1 MTLSRDK
8 LVGLIVAAVAAVGL
22 LYAVARGMWLG
33 PLDDCDTQQA
43 ALEKKID
50 EDKTTNRRLSISLRK
65 YAALRD
71 RTYAD
76 TSQHASV
83 LVGRRIHELAK
94 QAGLGQSEYTATTFS
109 SRGGE
114 GFGLVGCSVQGRS
127 VSLSRLTNFLYLL
140 KHDHHLRRVTNLEI
154 SPQPD
159 KESFNFTL
167 RYVTPVFDSMTPAP
181 IAKRKPMKPEYL
193 EIAGL
198 NTPGRA
204 AYNVVHE
211 RNVFKPYR
219 KPYVAPPPRTTR
231 TTRRPPDR
239 IPPPRT
245 VPIPSYDRLVVTGL
259 PGFGDHHEVH
269 LTAPGSHEATV
280 LKVGK
285 KTPVGVIEM
294 VDYRELWVA
303 GEGER
308 KRLSSGRV
316 ILKIG
321 KDYWAVERGD
331 PLGKRR
337 LLKHDELPG
346 ELRPARAMAPES

>member
-1 MTLSRDK
+1 MTIPRDK
-8 LVGLIVAAVAAVGL
+8 LVGLSVAVVAGAGL

-33 PLDDCDTQQA
+33 PLDDCDTQQT
-43 ALEKKID
+43 ALEKKVD
-50 EDKTTNRRLSISLRK
+50 DAKTANRRLSVSARR
-65 YAALRD
+65 YADLRD

-76 TSQHASV
+76 SPQDASV
-83 LVGRRIHELAK
+83 RVGKRIHELAK
-94 QAGLGQSEYTATTFS
+94 RAGLGQTEYTATAFTG
-109 SRGGE
+109 RGGE
-114 GFGLVGCSVQGRS
+114 GFGLVGCSVQGRR
-127 VSLSRLTNFLYLL
+127 VNLSRLTNFLYLL

-159 KESFNFTL
+159 KKLFNFTL
-167 RYVTPVFDSMTPAP
+167 RYVTPVFDRDTPAP
-181 IAKRKPMKPEYL
+181 VANRKPMKPEHL

-198 NTPGRA
+198 NTPIRA
-204 AYNVVHE
+204 AYDVIHE

-219 KPYVAPPPRTTR
+219 KPYVAPPRTTR
-231 TTRRPPDR
+231 NTRRPPTPPR
-239 IPPPRT
+239 PPPPPP
-245 VPIPSYDRLVVTGL
+245 VPSYDRLVVTGL
-259 PGFGDHHEVH
+259 PAFGDHHEVH
-269 LTAPGSHEATV
+269 LTAPGGREATV

-294 VDYRELWVA
+294 VDYRELWVP
-303 GEGER
+303 GENKR

-337 LLKHDELPG
+337 LMKHDELPDK
-346 ELRPARAMAPES
+346 LRPAKATASKS